1 MSLVGARAIRHQ
13 NQVVIIIIII
23 IIKSTTVL
31 ILKVHRTLL
40 TYMYEPVWHY
50 HIPCQKVLGNLA
62 LS

>member
-23 IIKSTTVL
+23 IKSTAVL

-40 TYMYEPVWHY
+40 TYMYEPVCHY

>member
-23 IIKSTTVL
+23 IKSTAV
-31 ILKVHRTLL
+31 LKVHRTLL

-50 HIPCQKVLGNLA
+50 HIPCQKVLGNSA
-62 LS
+62 WS